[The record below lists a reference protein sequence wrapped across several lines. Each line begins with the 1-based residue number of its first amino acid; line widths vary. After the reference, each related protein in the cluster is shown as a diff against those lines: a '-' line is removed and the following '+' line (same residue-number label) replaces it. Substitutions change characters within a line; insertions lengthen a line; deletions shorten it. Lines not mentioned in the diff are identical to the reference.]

1 MKRRIHPY
9 KFNMWLILAGIV
21 MFFAAFTSAYIVM
34 HQRDAWQSF
43 AMPHVFWVS
52 TIAILTSSLTMHLAL
67 KNFKARNMAA
77 YKKLI
82 TITAVL
88 GLVFLGG
95 QMAGFGKMYEE
106 GFTLSWNISA
116 GFLYVIISA
125 HMVHVLAG
133 VVALLV
139 IFFRAYRRKIRTY
152 DPIPVEVAATFWHF
166 VDGLWIYL
174 YIFFLVIR

>member
-1 MKRRIHPY
+1 
-9 KFNMWLILAGIV
+9 
-21 MFFAAFTSAYIVM
+21 
-34 HQRDAWQSF
+34 
-43 AMPHVFWVS
+43 
-52 TIAILTSSLTMHLAL
+52 MHLAL
-67 KNFKARNMAA
+67 KNFKQRNMAT

-82 TITAVL
+82 TITAIL
-88 GLVFLGG
+88 GLIFLGG

-133 VVALLV
+133 VIALLV
-139 IFFRAYRRKIRTY
+139 IFFRAYRRKVRTY
-152 DPIPVEVAATFWHF
+152 DPVPVEVAATFWHF

-174 YIFFLVIR
+174 YIFFLIIR